1 MDLAFE
7 REPVRHLRIVV
18 GDNRTVVISTHRY
31 SLLSPVDRLIVLDQ
45 DRITADGQKD
55 KVLEVLQRKAKAVGQ
70 ETGWPISRLAPAVKS
85 VRRPAIAP

>member
-7 REPVRHLRIVV
+7 RQPVRHLRLVA

-45 DRITADGQKD
+45 GRITADGPKD
-55 KVLEVLQRKAKAVGQ
+55 KVLEALQRKAKAVGQ
-70 ETGWPISRLAPAVKS
+70 ETV
-85 VRRPAIAP
+85 